1 MPRSRP
7 LLPRPTSRRGGRSCR
22 PRSSSA
28 PAPARWADVAA
39 LADALAAAGEATV
52 FLPDGRPVAW
62 REALLHRLVAHQ
74 KIDARGGGY
83 WTDAG
88 GNDDRATAAALRAL
102 AAALGE

>member
-1 MPRSRP
+1 MAAA
-7 LLPRPTSRRGGRSCR
+7 LERGG
-22 PRSSSA
+22 A
-28 PAPARWADVAA
+28 
-39 LADALAAAGEATV
+39 ATV

-88 GNDDRATAAALRAL
+88 ADDVRATADALRAL
-102 AAALGE
+102 AVALGE